1 MQQNNSMQV
10 LSDLERGMF
19 CSIGL
24 PLTNSMKSDITVM
37 YLGKDKDGRY
47 NFFDGG
53 GACGTFKLTEKFIRE
68 KNIEITKQFDEEKTF
83 ELYQELNKKTER
95 IKQKDRDS
103 R

>member
-1 MQQNNSMQV
+1 MQKENSIKILEELQN
-10 LSDLERGMF
+10 GMF
-19 CSIGL
+19 CSIRL

-47 NFFDGG
+47 NFYDGG
-53 GACGTFKLTEKFIRE
+53 GASGTFKMSEDFILRRD
-68 KNIEITKQFDEEKTF
+68 IQITKQFDEEKTF

-95 IKQKDRDS
+95 IKNKDRNS